1 MLIVPMK
8 ILQMIIML
16 ICTIYQEN
24 NSWQTVNFVYDD
36 INDVRVIDDTDRL
49 AKIDGDEPSCSNPV
63 TSLNNW
69 KEVSAEGGAQKE
81 LREKMENFEPQ
92 ENIILQEL
100 DDENSTWAYLHTFE
114 LFFDGKLIE
123 LIVEMTNQY
132 ALEKGPVAWT
142 LADEETIRSF
152 IAILTLSRYVQLPSY
167 RMFWEEAPYVQH

>member
-1 MLIVPMK
+1 MMLIVPMK

-69 KEVSAEGGAQKE
+69 KEVSAEGEAQKE
-81 LREKMENFEPQ
+81 L
-92 ENIILQEL
+92 
-100 DDENSTWAYLHTFE
+100 
-114 LFFDGKLIE
+114 
-123 LIVEMTNQY
+123 
-132 ALEKGPVAWT
+132 
-142 LADEETIRSF
+142 
-152 IAILTLSRYVQLPSY
+152 
-167 RMFWEEAPYVQH
+167 